1 MADMTKTRFNNPLVC
16 HECGQ
21 AFGRHDLRQDVLTNE
36 ADGDGIVRY
45 KIHVAC
51 IQPHN
56 ERANQPFSN

>member
-1 MADMTKTRFNNPLVC
+1 MK
-16 HECGQ
+16 Q
-21 AFGRHDLRQDVLTNE
+21 GRTTALGAVLIVK